1 MAQHF
6 LDQTGLARFL
16 ARLKEIF
23 VRTVNGVAPDEDGSV
38 MLSAGD
44 VGAASTEEVEGKA
57 NLAEITTLTER
68 IATNETKYNN
78 MSAAV
83 TEVKTEQGQLNT
95 EVTKLTG
102 GMSQAQEDIT
112 ALDDRVDVL
121 EEKAEETYKD
131 VLTVTDESTV
141 LTNRGKTGSILFGAG
156 KTVVASGSGS
166 LNITEDGVSTESL
179 AVNEVTLGNLKFSVG
194 ANANTVKGQWV

>member
-1 MAQHF
+1 MHHF

-16 ARLKEIF
+16 TRLKEIF
-23 VRTVNGVAPDEDGSV
+23 IRTVNGVAPDKDGGV
-38 MLSAGD
+38 TLSAGD
-44 VGAASTEEVEGKA
+44 VGAASTEEMEGKA

-68 IATNETKYNN
+68 IATNESKYDN

-95 EVTKLTG
+95 EVTKLTSG
-102 GMSQAQEDIT
+102 LNQVQEDVT
-112 ALDDRVDVL
+112 VLDSRVDVL

-131 VLTVTDESTV
+131 VLTVTDESTT

-156 KTVVASGSGS
+156 ETVVASGSGS
-166 LNITEDGVSTESL
+166 ISVTEDGVSTESL
-179 AVNEVTLGNLKFSVG
+179 AVQEFTLGNLKFTVG
-194 ANANTVKGQWV
+194 ASADIVKGRWV